1 MMVLRIFVVCSANF
15 LLLAVQPLAT
25 AQLLDSPSKGGAAK
39 SGGVVTAQVSEKA
52 LAEPSGVKQTNW
64 YTLPMPKIT
73 MPKIEMPRFSM
84 PSFGASGGESS
95 ADKPS
100 MFAPLTAG
108 AHKVSDGSKKAWEGA
123 KDMFSFGR
131 GHSDQKAPKPAS
143 NKGPSLWERMF
154 TPKEP
159 EGPRTVAEWM
169 AQPRL
174 DH

>member
-1 MMVLRIFVVCSANF
+1 MLVLRVFVVCLAIF
-15 LLLAVQPLAT
+15 LLLAVLPLAM
-25 AQLLDSPSKGGAAK
+25 AQVLDPPSKGGTAV
-39 SGGVVTAQVSEKA
+39 SGGVVAAQGPENESA
-52 LAEPSGVKQTNW
+52 GPSGVKQTNW

-73 MPKIEMPRFSM
+73 MPKIEIPRFGM

-108 AHKVSDGSKKAWEGA
+108 AHKISDGSRKAWAGA
-123 KDMFSFGR
+123 KEMFSFGR
-131 GHSDQKAPKPAS
+131 GHSDPQAPTPAAK
-143 NKGPSLWERMF
+143 KGPSLWARMF

-159 EGPRTVAEWM
+159 EGPKTVAEWM

-174 DH
+174 DP